1 MTGHDG
7 DLAVAA
13 GGLDDLSQ
21 AAEHIF
27 LLQSL
32 HQGTLILVRH
42 QVTAL
47 AVGAFLQGV
56 ANFVGVALQ
65 THGVPEVPL
74 VLIGSAALLLGLLV
88 AGGLAGDGLADRLV
102 QLGVQSFA
110 ALHPGD
116 LLAQVGDIL
125 LHAGVGGVILGGQ
138 GALVG
143 AVGVQESLG
152 GVPGLGALLTQ
163 FQNSHGSFPPLM
175 FQKIEPLVEIV

>member
-1 MTGHDG
+1 M
-7 DLAVAA
+7 
-13 GGLDDLSQ
+13 Q
-21 AAEHIF
+21 A
-27 LLQSL
+27 
-32 HQGTLILVRH
+32 
-42 QVTAL
+42 
-47 AVGAFLQGV
+47 
-56 ANFVGVALQ
+56 
-65 THGVPEVPL
+65 HGVRVVPL
-74 VLIGSAALLLGLLV
+74 VRIGSAALLLGLLV

-152 GVPGLGALLTQ
+152 NVPGLGALLAQ
-163 FQNSHGSFPPLM
+163 FQNRHSRILLNAS
-175 FQKIEPLVEIV
+175 KD